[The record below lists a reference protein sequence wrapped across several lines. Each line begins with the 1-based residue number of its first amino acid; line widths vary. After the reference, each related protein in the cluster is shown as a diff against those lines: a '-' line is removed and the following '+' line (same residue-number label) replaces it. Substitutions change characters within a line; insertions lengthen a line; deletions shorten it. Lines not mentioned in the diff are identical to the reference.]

1 MQRKCSHLCTN
12 SDFDRVV
19 PLIQCPKRR
28 VLGPNLLQT
37 VVGVLLTLAP
47 NFCLELHIWKIF

>member
-19 PLIQCPKRR
+19 PLIQYPKRR
-28 VLGPNLLQT
+28 VLGPNPPQT
-37 VVGVLLTLAP
+37 VVGVLLTLVP
-47 NFCLELHIWKIF
+47 NFCLELHILKTF